1 MEFKENEHM
10 MEFKTNEHENKGLY
24 DISLVQINSETPEM
38 EAFKSI
44 KISFFNN
51 LVVSLSKLIIATNL
65 ILLGHMK
72 YEKKVDY
79 ELFMTYQIGVYVL
92 IILGKFFIT
101 GILKYLFE
109 DKEEME
115 ELYNLYIK
123 IKTILIF
130 LIPIIILPTCLYS
143 YYIIELLLIYG
154 LDIHDQTLNK
164 KVYFQ
169 FLLYTPVIYL
179 FELLFIL
186 NLQFL
191 HYQQKKTRD
200 VFLYII
206 FFIISHITLSFILLY
221 LLKFDLYG
229 LTISYFVNTFLFYL
243 FSNRYIRKLCIETSD
258 NFFIIPNKDN
268 FTSEL
273 FDLLKEKS
281 YKSLIN
287 IADFFYVYF
296 LFLITLFTDKKQL
309 IINIIY
315 LNFYILVN
323 SINKGFYFTL
333 KRHIS
338 TKIEEMDFRQKY
350 VKAFS
355 FYFIILC
362 LSLFIV
368 LLIFTNILL
377 NLYLYE
383 GGDQVLQKISHQ
395 LRIIF
400 PLCIL
405 ITSIKMLL
413 NGIVR
418 GMKATPIS
426 LTKKAIY
433 YIICIIICLLLCF
446 YYNYGIFGLWITTF
460 ILSLLIIFET
470 TIKQINYLKQ
480 FLYIGP

>member
-1 MEFKENEHM
+1 MEFKI
-10 MEFKTNEHENKGLY
+10 NEHENKGLY

-51 LVVSLSKLIIATNL
+51 LVVFLSKLIIATNL
-65 ILLGHMK
+65 IILGHLA
-72 YEKKVDY
+72 YEKKVNY

-92 IILGKFFIT
+92 LILGKFFIT

-123 IKTILIF
+123 LKTILIF
-130 LIPIIILPTCLYS
+130 LVPIIIIPTSICS
-143 YYIIELLLIYG
+143 YYIIKLLLIYG
-154 LDIHDQTLNK
+154 LKINDQTLNK

-169 FLLYTPVIYL
+169 FLLYTPAIYL

-191 HYQQKKTRD
+191 HYQQKRTRD

-206 FFIISHITLSFILLY
+206 TFLICHITLSFILLY
-221 LLKFDLYG
+221 LLNFDLYG

-243 FSNRYIRKLCIETSD
+243 FSNRYIRKLCNETSD
-258 NFFIIPNKDN
+258 NFFIFPNKSN

-287 IADFFYVYF
+287 TADFFYLYF
-296 LFLITLFTDKKQL
+296 LFLITLFTDKNQL
-309 IINIIY
+309 IVNIIF
-315 LNFYILVN
+315 LNFYIFIN

-333 KRHIS
+333 KRHIAI
-338 TKIEEMDFRQKY
+338 KIEEMECRQRY

-362 LSLFIV
+362 LSLFII
-368 LLIFTNILL
+368 LILFKNILL
-377 NLYLYE
+377 NVYLYE
-383 GGDQVLQKISHQ
+383 GGDQVLQKTAVQ

-405 ITSIKMLL
+405 ISGIKMLL
-413 NGIVR
+413 NGIIR
-418 GMKATPIS
+418 GMKVTPIS

-433 YIICIIICLLLCF
+433 YIACIIICLVLL
-446 YYNYGIFGLWITTF
+446 YYKNGILQLWMATF
-460 ILSLLIIFET
+460 ILILLIIFET

-480 FLYIGP
+480 FFHI